1 MWFGCITSCTKNS
14 SHRFHLNRWFVHNRS
29 MNLGNLFE
37 GVVHY
42 LLIGGMTSLGRW
54 DRFSMV
60 SALMCMVIHW
70 TRPTMSHELRLSSSH
85 DLTKLLYSFELI
97 FLKKKKRR
105 KKEKVS
111 FCFFKI
117 GVASH
122 EFHGASCIWFWSLGS
137 QESNTSNG
145 LQIRVEWGRYNHL
158 KQDYAK
164 GMLL

>member
-1 MWFGCITSCTKNS
+1 
-14 SHRFHLNRWFVHNRS
+14 

-97 FLKKKKRR
+97 ILLKKKEGRRR
-105 KKEKVS
+105 KFLFVFSKLGLPPMS
-111 FCFFKI
+111 FMGQAAYGFE
-117 GVASH
+117 A
-122 EFHGASCIWFWSLGS
+122 
-137 QESNTSNG
+137 
-145 LQIRVEWGRYNHL
+145 
-158 KQDYAK
+158 
-164 GMLL
+164 

>member
-1 MWFGCITSCTKNS
+1 
-14 SHRFHLNRWFVHNRS
+14 

-42 LLIGGMTSLGRW
+42 LLIGGMTSIGSW

-97 FLKKKKRR
+97 FLKKKK
-105 KKEKVS
+105 KKEEGES
-111 FCFFKI
+111 FFLFF
-117 GVASH
+117 
-122 EFHGASCIWFWSLGS
+122 
-137 QESNTSNG
+137 QN
-145 LQIRVEWGRYNHL
+145 WGCL
-158 KQDYAK
+158 P
-164 GMLL
+164 